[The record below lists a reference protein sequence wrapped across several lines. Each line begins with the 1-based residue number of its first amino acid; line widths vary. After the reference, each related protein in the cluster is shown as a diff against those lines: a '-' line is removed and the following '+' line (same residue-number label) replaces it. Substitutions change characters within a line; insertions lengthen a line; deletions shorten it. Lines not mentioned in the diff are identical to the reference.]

1 MKYIYI
7 IVLYRSMSYQ
17 NVFIYYDYAN
27 VIKGT
32 LDSIILFNSE
42 KEVTPSVVS
51 EIQLKTVRLEDSDI
65 FVLVIIKEV
74 LTLIGSAL
82 ALFAS
87 SNTYDPFQ
95 LFSLIFLL
103 NILLFLLSLLYLD
116 LSTQSGFNFSPSDI
130 NFILVGEYISTIQ
143 TNSLVESSNLNTPK
157 DPSDL
162 FNSVLSYGRLREVVQ
177 YEDVLNIY
185 SKLSL
190 SS

>member
-1 MKYIYI
+1 
-7 IVLYRSMSYQ
+7 MSYQ